1 MTAAKQARV
10 VAPSKPV
17 EQEEQP
23 TSNVAHSESMEA
35 ASSTEA
41 SSVPLTNSET
51 SEIAV
56 EHVKQELKEET
67 PAPYSFD
74 IPIPSLEDDQH
85 TQHYQPSHN
94 DEPSHL
100 QTPSLTTHG
109 LLTGQDFSFGQDFS
123 SVFGTPIATPTFC

>member
-17 EQEEQP
+17 EPEEQP
-23 TSNVAHSESMEA
+23 TSNVAHLEPVGA

-41 SSVPLTNSET
+41 SSVPVTDSET
-51 SEIAV
+51 SEVAV
-56 EHVKQELKEET
+56 EHIKQELKEET
-67 PAPYSFD
+67 PAPYPFD

-85 TQHYQPSHN
+85 MQHYQQSQN

-100 QTPSLTTHG
+100 QTPSLPTHG